1 VFFYR
6 SARLLFRLIAR
17 PAFHFTVEGEEHV
30 PRQGPAV
37 LVAAHRSWLDPACV
51 GGAVPRPVR
60 FLILESIYCR
70 PWARWF
76 YAGMGSIPVGAPGG
90 PPSVRPL
97 REALRVLQAG
107 GLLGVFPEGRVFS
120 AQAPGPLQPGAALL
134 ALRGAAPLIPI
145 DIRGSDRAWPHG
157 SRWPRPAPIRVCIGP
172 PIAPPSASGRDAA
185 ERLTAS
191 VGQALRALAA
201 GTAGG

>member
-1 VFFYR
+1 MFCYR

-30 PRQGPAV
+30 PRHGPAV

-51 GGAVPRPVR
+51 GAAVPRPVR
-60 FLILESIYCR
+60 FLILESVYR
-70 PWARWF
+70 RRWARWF
-76 YAGMGSIPVGAPGG
+76 YAAMGSIPVGAPGG
-90 PPSVRPL
+90 PPSVRAL

-120 AQAPGPLQPGAALL
+120 AEAPGPLQPGAALL
-134 ALRGAAPLIPI
+134 ALRGAAPMIPI

-157 SRWPRPAPIRVCIGP
+157 SRWPRAAPIRVRIGP
-172 PIAPPSASGRDAA
+172 PIAPPAASGREAA
-185 ERLTAS
+185 ERLTES
-191 VGQALRALAA
+191 VGRALSTLASGA
-201 GTAGG
+201 SR